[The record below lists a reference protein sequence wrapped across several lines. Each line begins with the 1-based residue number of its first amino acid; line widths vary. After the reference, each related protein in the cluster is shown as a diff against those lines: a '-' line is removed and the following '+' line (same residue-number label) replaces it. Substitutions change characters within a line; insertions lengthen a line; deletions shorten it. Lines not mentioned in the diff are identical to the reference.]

1 MIGVVKKRYLLFVV
15 DRVEAMQTP
24 FVVGPR
30 GLQSLSLTLDA
41 SMAPF
46 FVNFVL
52 LKPASSL
59 QQEDVWIR

>member
-1 MIGVVKKRYLLFVV
+1 MIGVVKRCYLSVV
-15 DRVEAMQTP
+15 GRVEAMQTP

-41 SMAPF
+41 NMAPF

-52 LKPASSL
+52 LKPASSA